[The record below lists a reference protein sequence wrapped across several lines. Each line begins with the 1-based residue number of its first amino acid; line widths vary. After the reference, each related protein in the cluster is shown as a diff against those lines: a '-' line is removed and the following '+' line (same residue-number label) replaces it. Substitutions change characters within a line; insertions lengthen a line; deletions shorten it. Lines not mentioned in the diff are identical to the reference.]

1 MALIFTNKENPMT
14 TWQKLQDIREK
25 RGAGYFILIDPDK
38 QSPKDSV
45 KVAVQ
50 AEREH
55 VDGIFIGGS
64 LLSTPIFDEL
74 IKQIKEHVQIP
85 VIIFPGG
92 VQQVSR
98 YADAILFMSLIS
110 GRNPETLIGQQ
121 VMAAPIVKKIGLE
134 TIATGYMLIESGK
147 VTSAEFMSNTR
158 PIPRDK
164 ADIAVAHALAAEYL
178 GKKILYLEAGS
189 GALQPVPD
197 KMIAVVSKTCKLPL
211 IIGGGI
217 TTPEIAKQKVAAGAG
232 FIVTGTIFE
241 KDNSDGKMAEFA
253 KAVHR

>member
-1 MALIFTNKENPMT
+1 MT
-14 TWQKLQDIREK
+14 TWKKLLAIKEQ

-38 QSPKDSV
+38 QSMEDSV

-50 AEREH
+50 AEREDA
-55 VDGIFIGGS
+55 DGIFIGGS
-64 LLSTPIFDEL
+64 LLTTPMFDEL
-74 IKQIKEHVQIP
+74 IKQIKEQVQIP

-92 VQQVSR
+92 VQQVSQ

-110 GRNPETLIGQQ
+110 GRNADTLIGQQ
-121 VMAAPIVKKIGLE
+121 VLAAPIVKMIGLE

-147 VTSAEFMSNTR
+147 VSSAEFMSNTR

-164 ADIAVAHALAAEYL
+164 TDIAVAHALAAEYL

-189 GALQPVPD
+189 GALLPVPD
-197 KMIAVVSKTCKLPL
+197 KMIHAIAGMCNLP
-211 IIGGGI
+211 IIVGGGI
-217 TTPEIAKQKVAAGAG
+217 TTPEIARQKVKVGAG
-232 FIVTGTIFE
+232 FIVTGTVFE

-253 KAVHR
+253 EAIHRLS

>member
-1 MALIFTNKENPMT
+1 MT
-14 TWQKLQDIREK
+14 TWEKLLDIK
-25 RGAGYFILIDPDK
+25 KQRGAGYFILIDPDK
-38 QSPKDSV
+38 QSLEDSV

-50 AEREH
+50 AEKED
-55 VDGIFIGGS
+55 VDGILIGGS

-74 IKQIKEHVQIP
+74 IKQIKDHVQIP

-110 GRNPETLIGQQ
+110 GRNADALIGQQ
-121 VMAAPIVKKIGLE
+121 VKAAPIVKMIGLE
-134 TIATGYMLIESGK
+134 PIATGYMLIESGK
-147 VTSAEFMSNTR
+147 VTSAEFMSNTH

-164 ADIAVAHALAAEYL
+164 PDIAVAHALAAEYL
-178 GKKILYLEAGS
+178 GQKILYLEAGS

-197 KMIAVVSKTCKLPL
+197 KMIASVSKMCSLPL
-211 IIGGGI
+211 IVGGGI
-217 TTPEIAKQKVAAGAG
+217 TTPEIARQKVKAGAA

-241 KDNSDGKMAEFA
+241 KNNSDGKMEEFA
-253 KAVHR
+253 KAIHQYPDLHAPESL